1 MAYGAPDGDGQPA
14 RVAPRPSEQLLSLS
28 FYLSYSHRLENLSP
42 PIPFQWHCPL
52 PQKPFIS
59 SYERSSLSLS
69 PPSTV

>member
-1 MAYGAPDGDGQPA
+1 MTGRLPVWPPGE
-14 RVAPRPSEQLLSLS
+14 VNNCSLSLS
-28 FYLSYSHRLENLSP
+28 ISLSISHSHRLENLSP

-69 PPSTV
+69 PPTTV